1 MKPIRRCEEEPLPVR
16 EAQENLRIIRELMER
31 STRHSTFSG
40 LSGVLAGL
48 VSIAGCLVQALYV
61 RHLPLAARPT
71 GFLLNWTAVI
81 ALVLCLDF
89 ILTKRR
95 APLVGKRIL
104 SHLGRQMLM
113 ASLPGLGTGAL
124 LTLFFVRRGLMDEI
138 YPFWMLCYGAAISAV
153 SLFSQSEVA
162 RLGLAFLLA
171 GALTLV
177 AELLG
182 APPSPLGLV
191 MMALSS
197 GGFHIAYGVTAGRRE
212 GWQ

>member
-1 MKPIRRCEEEPLPVR
+1 MKPIRRYEEEPLPVR
-16 EAQENLRIIRELMER
+16 EAQENLRVIRELMER

-48 VSIAGCLVQALYV
+48 VSIAGCLIQAFYV
-61 RHLPLAARPT
+61 RRLGGATQST
-71 GFLLNWTAVI
+71 GFLLNWAVVV
-81 ALVLCLDF
+81 ALVLSLDF

-104 SHLGRQMLM
+104 SHLGRQMVM

-124 LTLFFVRRGLMDEI
+124 LTLFFVHRGMMDEI
-138 YPFWMLCYGAAISAV
+138 YPFWMLCYGSAISAV
-153 SLFSQSEVA
+153 SLFSQKEVA

-171 GALTLV
+171 GALTLA

-191 MMALSS
+191 MMAFSS
-197 GGFHIAYGVTAGRRE
+197 GGFHIAYGIAAGRRE